1 MICSLCGMDKTSVV
15 RVQRWVVCHACVI
28 DGVLD
33 RELDAKPDEANNTRA
48 ESQSASDT
56 RRNTTSPNARC

>member
-15 RVQRWVVCHACVI
+15 RVQRWIVCHACVI

-33 RELDAKPDEANNTRA
+33 RELNPKPQAEAENAGA
-48 ESQSASDT
+48 ESHSSYDT
-56 RRNTTSPNARC
+56 HKEPHVA